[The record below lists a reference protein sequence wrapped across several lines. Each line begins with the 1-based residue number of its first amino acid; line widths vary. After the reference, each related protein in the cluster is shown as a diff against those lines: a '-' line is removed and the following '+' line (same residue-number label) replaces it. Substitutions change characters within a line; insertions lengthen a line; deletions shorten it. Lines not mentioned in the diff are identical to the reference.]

1 MKPPL
6 HFVFLASLFAGCNDR
21 PSDSSAAAPVAG
33 QPNPAQTTSAATKE
47 SAVTLLDP
55 KDILFSTPTLN
66 DALPAELGPSAPGD
80 DCFQMHEDDWR
91 QFEFVSAA
99 LGAET
104 SSELAA
110 IDRIWKEQSVALGN
124 DATAFRNVHVRQ
136 RIPTPLDVPMSLAEF
151 EALFGKRASPVT
163 FFGYEKVLRD
173 VHAIPLDNVVVYA
186 VIQNDRIKTLGLE
199 PQGRFAITGDAAD
212 RLERILT
219 EHDLRLVHWRSRTLF
234 DTPQAAMKYLRGTGR

>member
-21 PSDSSAAAPVAG
+21 PSDPSAAAPVAG
-33 QPNPAQTTSAATKE
+33 QSNPAQTTSRATTE
-47 SAVTLLDP
+47 SNVTQTDP

-66 DALPAELGPSAPGD
+66 DALPTDLGPSAPGD

-104 SSELAA
+104 ASELAA
-110 IDRIWKEQSVALGN
+110 IDRIWNEQSVPLGN
-124 DATAFRNVHVRQ
+124 DATAFRNVHIRQ
-136 RIPTPLDVPMSLAEF
+136 RIPTPLDVPMSVADYEK
-151 EALFGKRASPVT
+151 LFGKRASPMT
-163 FFGYEKVLRD
+163 LLGYEKVLRD

-199 PQGRFAITGDAAD
+199 PQGQFAITGDAAD
-212 RLERILT
+212 RLERFVT

-234 DTPQAAMKYLRGTGR
+234 ETPQVAMKYLRGTGR